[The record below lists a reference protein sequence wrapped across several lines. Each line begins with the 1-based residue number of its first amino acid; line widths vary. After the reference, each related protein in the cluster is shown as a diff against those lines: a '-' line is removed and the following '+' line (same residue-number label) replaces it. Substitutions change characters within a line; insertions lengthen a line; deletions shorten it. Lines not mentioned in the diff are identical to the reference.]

1 MKTILKTTP
10 VALYLTVFVM
20 FLMHIVMYTAKDRGN
35 YLLHFAAPFN
45 NRLEPL
51 FQCYMWLL
59 DIFLTPHVAI
69 LLTCTFIYLLFY
81 KVWSTFRIG
90 SYLLFFLFFNAVVFG
105 VFNYYLGTSIRMGL
119 AIAVGLYSAI
129 KILEG
134 VKFAWIGLIL
144 SPLLHYGLVLF
155 LVYFIWY
162 FLTKSKGTRFHCLV
176 SVATFV
182 FLVFLFDRLLSLLGL
197 NSYYMMYFTEG
208 FGQTERLIPFT
219 VLYFLMSF
227 IAISLF
233 LTNNLRRTIPKF
245 DFLYLSALYALP
257 IVIYQLVTGIAI
269 FSKMLMPQFFLLS
282 ILLAYVFDRRFYH
295 GNVRYFYVVLFFAL
309 NIIAILYAL
318 RMYQFI

>member
-1 MKTILKTTP
+1 MKFILKTTP
-10 VALYLTVFVM
+10 VALYFSAFVM
-20 FLMHIVMYTAKDRGN
+20 LLMHVVMYTAKDRGN
-35 YLLHFAAPFN
+35 YLRHFSDPFN

-51 FQCYMWLL
+51 FQWYMWFL

-69 LLTCTFIYLLFY
+69 MLTCTFIYLLFY
-81 KVWSTFRIG
+81 KVWSNFRIG
-90 SYLLFFLFFNAVVFG
+90 SYLLFFLFFNVVAFG

-134 VKFAWIGLIL
+134 VKSAWIGLIL

-162 FLTKSKGTRFHCLV
+162 SLTKSKGTRFHCLV

-219 VLYFLMSF
+219 VLYFFMSF

-257 IVIYQLVTGIAI
+257 IVIYQLVSGIAI

-295 GNVRYFYVVLFFAL
+295 GNARYFYVVLFFAA